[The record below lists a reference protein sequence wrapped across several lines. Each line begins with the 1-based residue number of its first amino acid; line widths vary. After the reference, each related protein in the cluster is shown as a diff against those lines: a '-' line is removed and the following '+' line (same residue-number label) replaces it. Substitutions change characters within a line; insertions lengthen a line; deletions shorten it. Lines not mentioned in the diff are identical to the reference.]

1 MPPRLQGASAFLD
14 QVARGSYN
22 TTGTQAVFFGNILA
36 YEFIHQDSALTK
48 RRHSEKASLSRLRS
62 DFENT
67 RNTLYGEVDNYKSNY
82 EEWDTGTRDK
92 AARLYEIEVKLG
104 KRLARRQKKKFRNQ
118 LEDWKS
124 EISNLEK
131 TYEQLL
137 KLKKPAE
144 YWNIRAGK
152 LRAQGNLWLFLLVLI
167 MGGALWILSQ
177 SFISWA
183 YGQPTKL
190 DLTSLQDILIFASL
204 LSVIAVLVR
213 VFTKLIFSS
222 FHLQRDAEE
231 REQLVYLYLA
241 LVNEEKMDSE
251 SLPLVLQA
259 IFSRSDSGLMGKDLT
274 PQMPAT
280 TDFASRI
287 TGQAK

>member
-1 MPPRLQGASAFLD
+1 MPEKWDSEVSDSQIAKFRNNHVRHFENVWVWSKQPYADAFIDCHLAYKEQAASAFLD

-118 LEDWKS
+118 LEDWES

-152 LRAQGNLWLFLLVLI
+152 LRAQGNLWLFLLVLNY
-167 MGGALWILSQ
+167 GGI
-177 SFISWA
+177 
-183 YGQPTKL
+183 T
-190 DLTSLQDILIFASL
+190 
-204 LSVIAVLVR
+204 
-213 VFTKLIFSS
+213 
-222 FHLQRDAEE
+222 EE

>member
-1 MPPRLQGASAFLD
+1 MPEKWDSEVSDSQIAKFRNNHVRHFENVWVWSKQPYADAFIDCHLAYKEQAASAFLD

-124 EISNLEK
+124 EIRNLEK

-152 LRAQGNLWLFLLVLI
+152 LRAQGNLWLLLLVLNY
-167 MGGALWILSQ
+167 GGI
-177 SFISWA
+177 
-183 YGQPTKL
+183 T
-190 DLTSLQDILIFASL
+190 
-204 LSVIAVLVR
+204 
-213 VFTKLIFSS
+213 
-222 FHLQRDAEE
+222 EE

>member
-1 MPPRLQGASAFLD
+1 MPEKWDSEVSDSQIAKFRNNHVRHFENVWVWSKQPYADAFIDCHLAYKEQAASAFLD

-67 RNTLYGEVDNYKSNY
+67 RNTLYDEVDNYKSNY

-124 EISNLEK
+124 EIRNLEK

-152 LRAQGNLWLFLLVLI
+152 LRAQGNLWLFLLVLNY
-167 MGGALWILSQ
+167 GGI
-177 SFISWA
+177 
-183 YGQPTKL
+183 T
-190 DLTSLQDILIFASL
+190 
-204 LSVIAVLVR
+204 
-213 VFTKLIFSS
+213 
-222 FHLQRDAEE
+222 EE

>member
-1 MPPRLQGASAFLD
+1 MPEKWDSEVSDSQIAKFRNNHVRHFENVWVWSKQPYAGAFIDCHLAYKEQAASAFLD

-124 EISNLEK
+124 EIRNLEK

-152 LRAQGNLWLFLLVLI
+152 LRAQGNLWLFLLVLNY
-167 MGGALWILSQ
+167 GGI
-177 SFISWA
+177 
-183 YGQPTKL
+183 T
-190 DLTSLQDILIFASL
+190 
-204 LSVIAVLVR
+204 
-213 VFTKLIFSS
+213 
-222 FHLQRDAEE
+222 EE

>member
-1 MPPRLQGASAFLD
+1 MPEKWDSEVSDSQIAKFRNNHVRHFENVWVWSKQPYADAFIDCHLAYKEQAASAFLD

-124 EISNLEK
+124 EIRNLEK

-152 LRAQGNLWLFLLVLI
+152 LRAQGNLWLFLLVLNY
-167 MGGALWILSQ
+167 GGI
-177 SFISWA
+177 
-183 YGQPTKL
+183 T
-190 DLTSLQDILIFASL
+190 
-204 LSVIAVLVR
+204 
-213 VFTKLIFSS
+213 
-222 FHLQRDAEE
+222 EE